1 MGTTG
6 SKERADG
13 SRRPSTAT
21 DRRGSNSG
29 SSANGA
35 GDTSNAGSMSMRDL
49 EDMEDMPEGA
59 TEPEKMSWYT
69 MMKVGYDQ
77 VRTHAACYDRL
88 APQLIAVMP
97 RHASR
102 ERLFVQVVNSI
113 IRPPRAKYTER
124 DLGMY
129 SRFVSLKS
137 Q

>member
-77 VRTHAACYDRL
+77 VRTRGARYARVAPPLMLVLPQHARRDPLY
-88 APQLIAVMP
+88 
-97 RHASR
+97 
-102 ERLFVQVVNSI
+102 VQVVNSI

-129 SRFVSLKS
+129 C
-137 Q
+137 